1 MADVLAS
8 KTNNTVLLSVSVS
21 IVAIPMQKIC
31 GRKVMMPQILKVKVK
46 VKLMKMMMKMKK
58 LLKIKRQTNMIWMIH
73 WMKTDQSFSYIENIY
88 FYRFFCNI
96 GGGAVV

>member
-46 VKLMKMMMKMKK
+46 LMKMMMKMKK
-58 LLKIKRQTNMIWMIH
+58 LLKIKQQTNMIWMIH
-73 WMKTDQSFSYIENIY
+73 WMKTDQSFAYIENIY
-88 FYRFFCNI
+88 F
-96 GGGAVV
+96 